1 MSRRLTRAERDAG
14 AVRDAT
20 LDDLLAA
27 AWPWDVDRVK
37 AVVLALARE
46 HGDVCANDVRTVLEE
61 RLHWLIGPAFNS
73 LTHQGERGLLR
84 NTGRR
89 VPSTSPATK
98 GHGISVYQYVAP
110 PVDEA
115 PSCGG

>member
-1 MSRRLTRAERDAG
+1 MSRKLTKLEREAA

-20 LDDLLAA
+20 LDDLLSAA
-27 AWPWDVDRVK
+27 MPWDVDRVK
-37 AVVLALARE
+37 EVVLAVARE
-46 HGDVCANDVRTVLEE
+46 RGEVSANDVRGVLEE

-73 LTHQGERGLLR
+73 LTHQRGTLV

-98 GHGISVYQYVAP
+98 GHGISVYRWAAP
-110 PVDEA
+110 TTEA
-115 PSCGG
+115 RDAA

>member
-1 MSRRLTRAERDAG
+1 MTRYLTTQEQAAA

-20 LDDLLAA
+20 LADLLAA
-27 AWPWDVDRVK
+27 ASTWDVDRVK
-37 AVVLALARE
+37 NVVLALARARGE
-46 HGDVCANDVRTVLEE
+46 VSANDVRDVLEE

-73 LTHQGERGLLR
+73 LTHQRGSLQ

-98 GHGISVYQYVAP
+98 GHPVAVYRWAEP
-110 PVDEA
+110 A
-115 PSCGG
+115 TTAA

>member
-1 MSRRLTRAERDAG
+1 MSGLTKAERNAA

-37 AVVLALARE
+37 EVALAVAMARGE
-46 HGDVCANDVRTVLEE
+46 VSANDVRQLLEE
-61 RLHWLIGPAFNS
+61 RLHHLIGPAFNS
-73 LTHQGERGLLR
+73 LTHQRGPLV

-98 GHGISVYQYVAP
+98 GHGIAVYRWVA
-110 PVDEA
+110 VDRDA
-115 PSCGG
+115 A

>member
-1 MSRRLTRAERDAG
+1 MSRLTEAEQDAA

-20 LDDLLAA
+20 LEDLLAST
-27 AWPWDVDRVK
+27 WPWDVDRVK
-37 AVVLALARE
+37 AVVLAAARE
-46 HGDVCANDVRTVLEE
+46 HGEVSANDIREVLEE

-73 LTHQGERGLLR
+73 LTHQRGPLV

-98 GHGISVYQYVAP
+98 GHGISVYRWVP
-110 PVDEA
+110 PAREA
-115 PSCGG
+115 A